1 MLIWRHSICSLI
13 LLDWL
18 CPKASDHPLRSGGG
32 SCSNI
37 RDVGAYRS
45 KKIYVIMSLRKDK
58 TAAVV
63 GSGGTPRGFL
73 SDGARELSKSSWKA
87 PSVQLLPALRWLGTR
102 ITLMSDNAEAP
113 IRCKPG
119 ENRMRNIH
127 KEMWQPVNAFYVSPI
142 FMFGVDAKARSMQA
156 CDRQAPLY
164 LARYAGYRSLLGG
177 VPTAVH
183 TTAFQ
188 P

>member
-1 MLIWRHSICSLI
+1 MVGVAQTLGT
-13 LLDWL
+13 
-18 CPKASDHPLRSGGG
+18 SGFT
-32 SCSNI
+32 
-37 RDVGAYRS
+37 DP
-45 KKIYVIMSLRKDK
+45 KKIYVITSLRKGK

-73 SDGARELSKSSWKA
+73 SGGARELSKSSWKA
-87 PSVQLLPALRWLGTR
+87 PSVQLLPALQWLGTR
-102 ITLMSDNAEAP
+102 ITLMWDDADAP
-113 IRCKPG
+113 ICRKPG

-127 KEMWQPVNAFYVSPI
+127 EEMWQPVNAFYVSPI
-142 FMFGVDAKARSMQA
+142 FMFGVDVKARSMQA

-164 LARYAGYRSLLGG
+164 LARYGGYRSLLGG